1 MYSCQKILTNN
12 AKKACL
18 LSFFFLLFF
27 KATSRKHFHQSGM
40 RIEIKVYCS
49 SSVSFPRQVRKFMAF
64 KVLCP
69 PLQTQNCPRA
79 LTAAGAVPLRE
90 AQLCWLQP
98 AFPFPPLHHRVCPG
112 TAWAFLIQP
121 GVLLEWPQQNNG
133 TRCGGQGPDCHP
145 VSKGSKSTGTFLRA
159 FSHHR
164 HSPYEFDAS
173 ALYPVLALP
182 EPFFISILQ
191 HMCSEQRSD
200 VEIFELALQIRI
212 TLTREDEIWQ
222 NCWCSNLSCLKQIN
236 I

>member
-1 MYSCQKILTNN
+1 
-12 AKKACL
+12 
-18 LSFFFLLFF
+18 
-27 KATSRKHFHQSGM
+27 M

-49 SSVSFPRQVRKFMAF
+49 SSVSFPKQVRKFMAF
-64 KVLCP
+64 TVLWATVP
-69 PLQTQNCPRA
+69 PLQIQNCARA
-79 LTAAGAVPLRE
+79 LTAAGAIPLGE

-98 AFPFPPLHHRVCPG
+98 AFSFPPLHHRFCPV

-133 TRCGGQGPDCHP
+133 KRWRAGARLSPR
-145 VSKGSKSTGTFLRA
+145 VSKGPKSTGTFLRA

-191 HMCSEQRSD
+191 HVCSEQLSD

-212 TLTREDEIWQ
+212 ALTREEEIWQ
-222 NCWCSNLSCLKQIN
+222 NCWCSNLSCLK
-236 I
+236 